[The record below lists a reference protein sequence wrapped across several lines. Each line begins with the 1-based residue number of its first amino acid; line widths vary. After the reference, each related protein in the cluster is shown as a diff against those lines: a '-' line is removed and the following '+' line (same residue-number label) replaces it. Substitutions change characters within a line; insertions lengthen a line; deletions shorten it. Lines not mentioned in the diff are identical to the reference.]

1 MRIEASSD
9 GPCQYQNMVNPTTG
23 SQGVSSQSCCLDIK
37 MKGNRMFFCPLQ
49 RPAGRNGGWSQGCSL
64 IRC

>member
-23 SQGVSSQSCCLDIK
+23 SQGVNSQSCRLDIK
-37 MKGNRMFFCPLQ
+37 MKGNRTL
-49 RPAGRNGGWSQGCSL
+49 CSSL
-64 IRC
+64 HFSDPQEEMVDEVRVAV